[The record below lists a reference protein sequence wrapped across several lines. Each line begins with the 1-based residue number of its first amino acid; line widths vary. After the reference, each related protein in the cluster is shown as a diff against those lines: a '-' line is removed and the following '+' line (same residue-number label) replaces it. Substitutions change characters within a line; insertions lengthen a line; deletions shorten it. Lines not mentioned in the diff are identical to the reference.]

1 MVVLTSP
8 WPSISWTVR
17 MSRSSS
23 SKWVEGMAQR
33 VTARALGDARVAHGV
48 LDRSLH
54 DRLVQVM
61 STALA
66 GRPVDVESRG
76 RKHPLPGPLAARVRI
91 LPCQRP
97 RKLDPAGAR
106 SKIAIVLPL
115 HEVQM
120 PSQVGRDDA
129 RQGRHPILVALAAAD
144 DDLVALEVNVLHPE
158 ARALEQA

>member
-1 MVVLTSP
+1 MAEQLLDGSDVPVVLEQVVAKE
-8 WPSISWTVR
+8 W
-17 MSRSSS
+17 
-23 SKWVEGMAQR
+23 QR
-33 VTARALGDARVAHGV
+33 VTGRAAA
-48 LDRSLH
+48 LD
-54 DRLVQVM
+54 
-61 STALA
+61 

-106 SKIAIVLPL
+106 SKIASVLPL

-120 PSQVGRDDA
+120 PSQLGRDDA

-144 DDLVALEVNVLHPE
+144 DDLVALEVNVLPPE
-158 ARALEQA
+158 ARALEQAQARAVHQNGHEARRAPELS